1 MVKDIVA
8 GVVDTVASVAVTA
21 NEGIENVVDNIPV
34 VGEMFVDK
42 LWSPATDLA
51 GKVIMMPFKL
61 LGLTK
66 KFRK

>member
-1 MVKDIVA
+1 MVKDIIA
-8 GVVDTVASVAVTA
+8 GVVDTVGTVAVTA
-21 NEGIENVVDNIPV
+21 NEGLENIVDNIPV

-42 LWSPATDLA
+42 LWSPATDMVGKLA
-51 GKVIMMPFKL
+51 IAPFKI